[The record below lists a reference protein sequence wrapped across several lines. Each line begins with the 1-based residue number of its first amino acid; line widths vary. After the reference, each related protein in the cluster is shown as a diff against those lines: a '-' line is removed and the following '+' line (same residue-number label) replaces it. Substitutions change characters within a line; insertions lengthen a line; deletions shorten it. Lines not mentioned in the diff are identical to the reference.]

1 MHRSGTSLLSGVL
14 HRLGVALPG
23 EHIAAD
29 HHNPEGYFEWR
40 DVVDLQER
48 LLIDLDRWWPS
59 AQGCLPLPPHWLS
72 HPATQEVRRQ
82 LGRLLRQEAAHQK
95 GPWAIKDPRTS
106 RLLPLWLELAAELDI
121 PLRLLLAVRDP
132 AEVACSLLNRD
143 AEVTGMDLP
152 RAQQLWWLHN
162 LEVIHGAPTTIP
174 LAVVDFGRWFSQPE
188 AQLRQLLTDLP
199 DLDPSAEQQQQAL
212 ALIQPEHRRS
222 AAAPGS
228 LPLHRR
234 VRRLHRHLLQPGRR
248 RWPAAA
254 PPQNFRQ
261 GPAQLPDPEA
271 LAADPS
277 RWSQS
282 LTLWQHHPAPRHGG
296 AVELA
301 PQAVISLCGL
311 SLNAWQCHLWLQKL
325 PIPGLG
331 HQALQTTSPDPHNL
345 HLATSGVPQ
354 PGLPVVERVALNLEF
369 PPVERAQHW
378 LGHLRNQQ
386 AIWDPNPARVGFLR
400 ALGLPAYWLDP
411 AAPANGWL
419 QQPGALDPGVWS
431 SLLGLAAPAAGHV
444 VVLGA
449 AGPQWDRA
457 LAEEESHG
465 IPPGVTPMAYLP
477 GWPELIISNP
487 AAALAQA
494 GWLGV
499 AAARSAQ
506 LVWIDCTDA
515 GLDPALAALSSVA
528 RSSIALAPPL
538 TPAELRSQLS
548 GQPLLALADDRP
560 SPAVEELFRWELSI
574 PAQAAVVVSL
584 YNYSDR
590 IAAALDSAAAQ
601 SQQQLELIVVDDA
614 SSDSG
619 PAVVQAW
626 MAARVKAGG
635 HPFVHLRLLRHGS
648 NAGLAAARNTAFQAA
663 TAPWCFVLD
672 ADNALYPD
680 ALRACLE
687 LAHAGS
693 ADLAV
698 VHPLLA
704 VEAETTRPD
713 ELRSLVRP
721 QSWQRERFA
730 FENHVDAMALVRHTA
745 WEAVG
750 GYTHIEGGWE
760 DYDFWCK
767 LISAGFHGLQCPR
780 VLAVYRS
787 HCQSMSHTATNRSWK
802 ALSRTLQN
810 RHPWLQHPQAF

>member
-14 HRLGVALPG
+14 DRLGVALPG
-23 EHIAAD
+23 EQIAAD
-29 HHNPEGYFEWR
+29 LHNPEGYFEWR
-40 DVVDLQER
+40 EVVDLQER

-82 LGRLLRQEAAHQK
+82 LGSLLCQEATHQK
-95 GPWAIKDPRTS
+95 GPWAIKDPRSS

-132 AEVACSLLNRD
+132 AEVAGSLLNRD
-143 AEVTGMDLP
+143 AQVTGMDLG

-162 LEVIHGAPTTIP
+162 LEVIHGASATIP
-174 LAVVDFGRWFSQPE
+174 LAVVDFGRWFDQPE
-188 AQLRQLLTDLP
+188 AQLRQLLADLP
-199 DLDPSAEQQQQAL
+199 DLHPSAEQQQQAL
-212 ALIQPEHRRS
+212 ALIQPGHRRS
-222 AAAPGS
+222 AVAAGS
-228 LPLHRR
+228 LSLDRR
-234 VRRLHRHLLQPGRR
+234 VRRLHRQLLQPRGR
-248 RWPAAA
+248 RWPAPT
-254 PPQNFRQ
+254 PPKNVHQST
-261 GPAQLPDPEA
+261 AQLPDPEA

-277 RWSQS
+277 RWSQW
-282 LTLWQHHPAPRHGG
+282 LMLWQHHPAPRHGG
-296 AVELA
+296 TVELA
-301 PQAVISLCGL
+301 PHAVISSCGL
-311 SLNAWQCHLWLQKL
+311 SLNDWQCHLWLQRL

-331 HQALQTTSPDPHNL
+331 VKALPTTSPDAHNL
-345 HLATSGVPQ
+345 HLASD
-354 PGLPVVERVALNLEF
+354 GLPEPGRPVLERVALNLEL
-369 PPVERAQHW
+369 PPVERAQEW
-378 LGHLRNQQ
+378 LNHLRNQQ
-386 AIWDPNPARVGFLR
+386 TIWDPNPARVCLLR
-400 ALGLPAYWLDP
+400 ALGLAAFWLDP
-411 AAPANGWL
+411 EAPANGWL
-419 QQPGALDPGVWS
+419 QQPGAVDPAGWS
-431 SLLGLAAPAAGHV
+431 SLLGLAAPASGHV

-449 AGPQWDRA
+449 AGPEWDRA
-457 LAEEESHG
+457 LAEEECHG
-465 IPPGVTPMAYLP
+465 SPAGATPMAYLP
-477 GWPELIISNP
+477 GWPELIVSNP

-494 GWLGV
+494 GWLDV
-499 AAARSAQ
+499 ASARSAQ
-506 LVWIDCTDA
+506 LVWITGTDA
-515 GLDPALAALSSVA
+515 GLDPALTALSQVAQSSV
-528 RSSIALAPPL
+528 ALAPPL
-538 TPAELRSQLS
+538 TPAELRSQLA
-548 GQPLLALADDRP
+548 GKPLRALAEDRP
-560 SPAVEELFRWELSI
+560 SPAVEELFRWELPI

-584 YNYSDR
+584 YNYGDR

-614 SSDSG
+614 SSDGG

-648 NAGLAAARNTAFQAA
+648 NAGLATARNSAFRAA

-687 LAHAGS
+687 LAQAGP
-693 ADLAV
+693 AALAV

-704 VEAETTRPD
+704 VEAETGRPD

-721 QSWQRERFA
+721 QSWQRERFS
-730 FENHVDAMALVRHTA
+730 FENHVDAMALVRHRA
-745 WEAVG
+745 WDAVG

-787 HCQSMSHTATNRSWK
+787 HCQSMSHTATNRNWK
-802 ALSRTLQN
+802 ALSRTLQD
-810 RHPWLQHPQAF
+810 RHPWLQLPHAL